1 MTGDQWAAAH
11 GDAWQNFLHKKLKKC
26 ECVHPAT
33 SNSNRAKVLKEEE
46 SLAQGEPAK
55 CLVCFAP
62 INMEVRRFPLLR
74 AQVAAR
80 AHAAR
85 LLAACLVGACLCP
98 CPWWCTPSAGRG
110 RVRAPDTEPCM
121 QTASARPL

>member
-62 INMEVRRFPLLR
+62 INMEVRRFPPPLPQP
-74 AQVAAR
+74 AVAR
-80 AHAAR
+80 GGGAAV
-85 LLAACLVGACLCP
+85 AGPAGGV
-98 CPWWCTPSAGRG
+98 GRG
-110 RVRAPDTEPCM
+110 GVGRGGAMRTAP
-121 QTASARPL
+121 

>member
-11 GDAWQNFLHKKLKKC
+11 GDAWQNFLHTKLKKC

-62 INMEVRRFPLLR
+62 INMEVRRFPPPLPQPAPAGNGVFRYPNGLFVR
-74 AQVAAR
+74 LCVAR
-80 AHAAR
+80 
-85 LLAACLVGACLCP
+85 P
-98 CPWWCTPSAGRG
+98 T
-110 RVRAPDTEPCM
+110 APDFEQRPNLLSPGYVSDD
-121 QTASARPL
+121 ASE